1 MLVLGPSLCSNSS
14 NSISFTR
21 VHSESPPRRV
31 ATVED
36 ESSEVSPI
44 SLRNHHFNPFHATV
58 ELSKGCERMRNPV
71 RCAKQQL
78 KTAYRA
84 YSCEGQTMSEKL
96 SLSISPKIAARTG
109 QTWLTWLTWLT
120 SQDPG
125 RPRSKETILVAQ
137 RGTTWHNVAHPNP
150 NSKRNKAVQKSQ
162 RYQISKITQNL
173 KQKIYKIR
181 PFPLHLRCI
190 CIVAAPNAS
199 GDLGRHEI
207 CQR

>member
-1 MLVLGPSLCSNSS
+1 MLQACGFSVAHGCLWHAAWLLVLVVLVWVLVLGPSLCSNSS

-84 YSCEGQTMSEKL
+84 YSCEGQTMLEKL

-137 RGTTWHNVAHPNP
+137 RGTTWHNVDQRGT
-150 NSKRNKAVQKSQ
+150 SKSEQQEKQSCP
-162 RYQISKITQNL
+162 KIT
-173 KQKIYKIR
+173 KISDI
-181 PFPLHLRCI
+181 
-190 CIVAAPNAS
+190 
-199 GDLGRHEI
+199 
-207 CQR
+207 